1 MPHSTMGNI
10 YIFNKSGASIQVR
23 ITSVSNSKGSESFFA
38 ISNGNSDKWDRSGG
52 EVAFV
57 QKGSGS
63 AAEVLIVQP
72 DNTYEIA

>member
-10 YIFNKSGASIQVR
+10 YIINQSNASIQVR
-23 ITSVSNSKGSESFFA
+23 ITSVSNSQGSVGFFTIA
-38 ISNGNSDKWDRSGG
+38 TGQSDSWDRSAR

-57 QKGSGS
+57 QKGGAS

-72 DNTYEIA
+72 GNTYTIA